1 MAVILALGLI
11 LFSSFL
17 LSQTGEP
24 AFIKNPED
32 RCKETVDPGPC
43 QYYQTKW
50 FWDEVDESCK
60 EFHYG
65 GCMGNKNRFNTK
77 HECLKQCRYKLFN
90 PVAVPDLCLLEPDPG
105 VCEDERAGQWWY
117 YFDSDKGTCEKFF
130 YYGCG
135 GNDNKF
141 YSLHMCNKVC
151 GERLSPQ
158 IACNHC
164 DLRTSFCKS
173 HGKFNYTC
181 ECRVGYEKNKYGE
194 CIDIDECRG
203 YTAVCDRNAWC
214 TNTIGSY
221 SCECM
226 ASYRGDGK
234 HCTYVGL
241 GRSSL
246 DCQDC
251 SPDATCESG
260 VCQCKEGFEGD
271 GFNCTD
277 VNECLRTP
285 HVCDRNAEC
294 INREGS
300 FICTCVTGFAGNGY
314 NCTKTKNACLDKF
327 DRGYQETCGGEN
339 WRQHYFLDHQSKTC
353 QQFWYDGCKGRS
365 RNIFSDLET
374 CEQMCEATNILT
386 RAEIC
391 WDKFDMNYRNQCL
404 NGNWQQ
410 RYYFDHASLT
420 CRQFWYDGCR
430 SDSRN
435 MFEDHLTC
443 QWLCESQPMYKS
455 RACLQDFDNHYR
467 DQCNGGRW
475 RQQYY
480 FDRNVKRCIPFW
492 YDGCTG
498 ESENLFQDEMSCL
511 VTCENPTKKDP
522 HKPWH
527 GGDKHKMKEKLNE
540 LHRPNLTDIC
550 ATANPCKNNGTCVF
564 VWKKNNYYCKCEKPY
579 TGLNCDEKIDFD
591 PCAEEPCKNGATCT
605 AKVENGKAKYECYCA
620 PGFGGPQC
628 DQRPCDI
635 NPCLHNGTCRTT
647 AGFSSY
653 FCDCKNGYGGRN
665 CDIVIGSAP
674 PPERYGSNVL
684 LVSSGKEEWIQQ
696 MKERLGAAGG
706 AMKTTTTPAPVA
718 DAPYKSPHE
727 KKLEREERE
736 KQETERRD
744 KEKIELEEKRK
755 QEELRIEQ
763 ERLETE
769 KRLSE
774 KPPQQY
780 SILPRFLVSLSLILA
795 IHLI

>member
-11 LFSSFL
+11 LFSSFRL
-17 LSQTGEP
+17 THTGEP

-50 FWDEVDESCK
+50 FWNEVDESCK

-141 YSLHMCNKVC
+141 YSLHMCNKINLD
-151 GERLSPQ
+151 GISFE
-158 IACNHC
+158 ACEHC

-181 ECRVGYEKNKYGE
+181 ECRVGYEKNTYGE

-271 GFNCTD
+271 D

-339 WRQHYFLDHQSKTC
+339 WRQHYFLDHQSKT
-353 QQFWYDGCKGRS
+353 
-365 RNIFSDLET
+365 
-374 CEQMCEATNILT
+374 
-386 RAEIC
+386 
-391 WDKFDMNYRNQCL
+391 
-404 NGNWQQ
+404 
-410 RYYFDHASLT
+410 
-420 CRQFWYDGCR
+420 
-430 SDSRN
+430 
-435 MFEDHLTC
+435 
-443 QWLCESQPMYKS
+443 
-455 RACLQDFDNHYR
+455 
-467 DQCNGGRW
+467 
-475 RQQYY
+475 
-480 FDRNVKRCIPFW
+480 
-492 YDGCTG
+492 
-498 ESENLFQDEMSCL
+498 
-511 VTCENPTKKDP
+511 
-522 HKPWH
+522 
-527 GGDKHKMKEKLNE
+527 
-540 LHRPNLTDIC
+540 
-550 ATANPCKNNGTCVF
+550 
-564 VWKKNNYYCKCEKPY
+564 
-579 TGLNCDEKIDFD
+579 
-591 PCAEEPCKNGATCT
+591 
-605 AKVENGKAKYECYCA
+605 
-620 PGFGGPQC
+620 
-628 DQRPCDI
+628 
-635 NPCLHNGTCRTT
+635 
-647 AGFSSY
+647 
-653 FCDCKNGYGGRN
+653 
-665 CDIVIGSAP
+665 
-674 PPERYGSNVL
+674 
-684 LVSSGKEEWIQQ
+684 
-696 MKERLGAAGG
+696 
-706 AMKTTTTPAPVA
+706 
-718 DAPYKSPHE
+718 
-727 KKLEREERE
+727 
-736 KQETERRD
+736 
-744 KEKIELEEKRK
+744 
-755 QEELRIEQ
+755 
-763 ERLETE
+763 
-769 KRLSE
+769 
-774 KPPQQY
+774 
-780 SILPRFLVSLSLILA
+780 
-795 IHLI
+795 

>member
-1 MAVILALGLI
+1 ML
-11 LFSSFL
+11 SSMYV
-17 LSQTGEP
+17 SRGPIRCEAIVGTAMSSTRINVKWESRP
-24 AFIKNPED
+24 ATEVCSKHEQLPTAMQFDPED

-158 IACNHC
+158 IGRSSLDCQDCSPDA
-164 DLRTSFCKS
+164 
-173 HGKFNYTC
+173 TC
-181 ECRVGYEKNKYGE
+181 ESG
-194 CIDIDECRG
+194 
-203 YTAVCDRNAWC
+203 VCQC
-214 TNTIGSY
+214 KEGF
-221 SCECM
+221 E
-226 ASYRGDGK
+226 GDGFN
-234 HCTYVGL
+234 CT

-386 RAEIC
+386 RAGIC
-391 WDKFDMNYRNQCL
+391 QQFWYDGCKGRSRNIFSDLETCEQMCEATNIL
-404 NGNWQQ
+404 TRAGNWQQ

-443 QWLCESQPMYKS
+443 QWLCETQPMYKS
-455 RACLQDFDNHYR
+455 
-467 DQCNGGRW
+467 
-475 RQQYY
+475 
-480 FDRNVKRCIPFW
+480 
-492 YDGCTG
+492 T
-498 ESENLFQDEMSCL
+498 
-511 VTCENPTKKDP
+511 